1 MPVEIKNSKFPGGTI
16 MSVISYCLCGLL
28 VSNKSGLGEIG
39 GPGNFF
45 WNFFEIVLLGENQ
58 LTIQKYISVYR
69 FWNS

>member
-39 GPGNFF
+39 GPGIFF
-45 WNFFEIVLLGENQ
+45 WNFFEIV
-58 LTIQKYISVYR
+58 
-69 FWNS
+69 